1 MFGML
6 DYRAHKLYW
15 LLFFIPSKI
24 LFLIAIFGLPLI
36 NYLIGFQLAETR
48 FFQILISLISLFVI
62 ELIWLLL
69 IFNVTDKLFQFIF
82 SLLVD
87 VIPHDGRTKEEAQLV
102 VWNGE
107 KAVRAL
113 ALKKEPDTW
122 ADELILEI
130 PKNDWVVNMFYRD
143 DVIRRLELIREEFNN
158 QSSDDSPFTETE
170 VAQILKDN
178 SLEMGWFE
186 KLVTSGQRASIYA
199 YTTLLLLFLY
209 NPMAS

>member
-62 ELIWLLL
+62 EMIWLLL

-113 ALKKEPDTW
+113 ALNKGIDTW
-122 ADELILEI
+122 TDELILEM
-130 PKNDWVVNMFYRD
+130 PKNDWVINMFYRD

-158 QSSDDSPFTETE
+158 RSSDDSPFTETE
-170 VAQILKDN
+170 MAQILKDN
-178 SLEMGWFE
+178 SLKLGWFE
-186 KLVTSGQRASIYA
+186 KLVTDLRASIYS
-199 YTTLLLLFLY
+199 YTTLLLLFYY